1 MPSRGGIERTGN
13 KLALAFWQRVAG
25 GERWPRAKAARDSPL
40 RALYRLYGA
49 PGPLHALGIPHG
61 QLPDEVTASTYPGER
76 GAPELT
82 VGIVFAGGHGYR
94 YVLSWWLEGGTPS
107 VGEVSPAAHPLAL
120 PPLERDGSD
129 LGARLRGAAAPPAVE
144 LDPVAAALWT
154 AELGRSGLPFVV
166 RCLATSWRVRADC
179 VAGHDAAA
187 AAVAH
192 AVAKAC
198 GMRRTKNVAATMYRI
213 EVAALDRAS
222 DALRGALRLD
232 QARGW

>member
-25 GERWPRAKAARDSPL
+25 GERWPRAKAVRDSPL

-61 QLPDEVTASTYPGER
+61 QLPDEVTASTHPGER

-82 VGIVFAGGHGYR
+82 AGIVFAGGHGYR

-154 AELGRSGLPFVV
+154 AELGRNGLPFVV

-222 DALRGALRLD
+222 DALRCALRLD